1 MTEALVSLK
10 SKYKF
15 IYQINSIEINQKKN
29 GFTVLDAPPNKFIN
43 AVAAFFKEKNIIKL
57 PKFSPLVKCSK
68 SNDTEPINSDYIYY
82 RAAAICRKLY
92 LTKSKNIGVGS
103 LRVMFSK
110 KQRRGCQPPKTFRAG
125 GKIIR
130 DIVIQLKQQ
139 KYVENY
145 GGKEDET
152 NSGLFLT
159 KTGRSELDK
168 IAAGL
173 LKK

>member
-1 MTEALVSLK
+1 MK
-10 SKYKF
+10 ST
-15 IYQINSIEINQKKN
+15 KKKS
-29 GFTVLDAPPNKFIN
+29 GFTVLDAPANKLVN

-57 PKFSPLVKCSK
+57 PKYAALVKCSK
-68 SNDTEPINSDYIYY
+68 SNDCEPICPDYIYY
-82 RAAAICRKLY
+82 KAAAICRKLY
-92 LTKSKNIGVGS
+92 VTKSKNIGVGS
-103 LRVMFSK
+103 LRSMFSK
-110 KQRRGCQPPKTFRAG
+110 KQRRGSQPPKTFRAG

-130 DIVIQLKQQ
+130 EIVIQLKAA

-145 GGKEDET
+145 GAKEEDN

-168 IAAGL
+168 IASGL